1 MSGRNGIIAGVLVIV
16 VVALFFLLPV
26 VPYSSSNAAQSL
38 VGAKAT
44 AGVSPSY
51 MVFGCGLVYNPSI
64 GSTLGSAVHCVRTHG
79 REPDGRA
86 ARDGRNEVRCT

>member
-64 GSTLGSAVHCVRTHG
+64 GSTLGSASIASHPWQG
-79 REPDGRA
+79 
-86 ARDGRNEVRCT
+86 ARWTCGTGWAQ